1 MNAAEQLVSDLVLEA
16 TGGVGKPP
24 RRTIVIDDHAVLLT
38 ATPSNDGRSI
48 AVRVEPFES
57 DEITE
62 VQVLVSPARIVTHD
76 TTPPVPV
83 GTNGAVDPVIAT
95 PDGTNT

>member
-1 MNAAEQLVSDLVLEA
+1 MNAAERLVSNIVLEA
-16 TGGVGKPP
+16 TGGVGTPP
-24 RRTIVIDDHAVLLT
+24 RRTIVNDDHAVLLT

-76 TTPPVPV
+76 TTPPAPA

-95 PDGTNT
+95 PNGSTG